1 MTELFDVVAVIGSK
15 AVYFLYAWLFGCM
28 LASTAA
34 GLKGYPERAGLVT
47 GLFLSLLG
55 GAIWM
60 FFPWRRESR
69 WDRAVR
75 PTDLVTVAG
84 GFLLGAAAFMRWFEQ
99 DDGKQESLFTSQLG
113 IGLVVAAVALLA
125 ITHVLLAASEAGPG
139 WILSSGRKVVLGAGV
154 VALLVVL
161 FRIVSPPGDAEL
173 QMPAYL
179 GLLGAI
185 LIVVG
190 PLLARLAEFP
200 RASQMEHGPLPAGG
214 AAPPA

>member
-1 MTELFDVVAVIGSK
+1 MIEVFAVIGSK
-15 AVYFLYAWLFGCM
+15 AILFMYAWLIGCM

-34 GLKGYPERAGLVT
+34 GLKGYPERAGLAT
-47 GLFLSLLG
+47 GLFLSILG

-60 FFPWRRESR
+60 FFPWRRDSR

-84 GFLLGAAAFMRWFEQ
+84 GFLLGASAFMRWFEY
-99 DDGKQESLFTSQLG
+99 DDGTKESFFSAQLG
-113 IGLVVAAVALLA
+113 LALIAAAAAALA

-139 WILSSGRKVVLGAGV
+139 WILASGRKVVLGAGV
-154 VALLVVL
+154 LALVVVL
-161 FRIVSPPGDAEL
+161 FRIVSPPGDASL

-179 GLLGAI
+179 GLIGAI

-214 AAPPA
+214 TAPPA

>member
-1 MTELFDVVAVIGSK
+1 MIDVFAVIGSE
-15 AVYFLYAWLFGCM
+15 AVYFLYAWLIGCM

-34 GLKGYPERAGLVT
+34 GLKGYSERAGLAT
-47 GLFLSLLG
+47 GLFMSILG
-55 GAIWM
+55 GMLWM
-60 FFPWRRESR
+60 FLPWRRDSR

-84 GFLLGAAAFMRWFEQ
+84 GFLLAASAFMRWFEHG
-99 DDGKQESLFTSQLG
+99 DGKKESLFSAQFGLG
-113 IGLVVAAVALLA
+113 LIVAVAAALA

-154 VALLVVL
+154 VALAVVL
-161 FRIVSPPGDAEL
+161 FRIVAPPGDASI

-179 GLLGAI
+179 GLVGAI

-200 RASQMEHGPLPAGG
+200 RASQMEHGPLPAAD

>member
-15 AVYFLYAWLFGCM
+15 AIYFLYAWLIGCM

-34 GLKGYPERAGLVT
+34 GLKGYPERAGLAT
-47 GLFLSLLG
+47 GLFLSILG
-55 GAIWM
+55 GVIWM

-84 GFLLGAAAFMRWFEQ
+84 GFLLAASAFMRWFEH
-99 DDGKQESLFTSQLG
+99 DDGKKESLFSAQLG
-113 IGLVVAAVALLA
+113 IGMVAAAAALLA

-139 WILSSGRKVVLGAGV
+139 WILTSGRKVVLGAGV
-154 VALLVVL
+154 VALLAVL
-161 FRIVSPPGDAEL
+161 FRIVSPPGDASL
-173 QMPAYL
+173 QTAAYV
-179 GLLGAI
+179 GLIGAV

>member
-1 MTELFDVVAVIGSK
+1 MIEVFAVIGSK
-15 AVYFLYAWLFGCM
+15 AILFMYAWLIGCM

-34 GLKGYPERAGLVT
+34 GLKGYPERAGLAT
-47 GLFLSLLG
+47 GLFLSILG

-69 WDRAVR
+69 WDRAVK

-84 GFLLGAAAFMRWFEQ
+84 GFLLGASAFMRWFES
-99 DDGKQESLFTSQLG
+99 DDGKKESLLTSQLG
-113 IGLVVAAVALLA
+113 LGLIAAAAAALA
-125 ITHVLLAASEAGPG
+125 VTHVLLAASEAGPG
-139 WILSSGRKVVLGAGV
+139 WILSSGRKIVFGAGV
-154 VALLVVL
+154 LALVVVL
-161 FRIVSPPGDAEL
+161 FRIVSPPGDTSVE
-173 QMPAYL
+173 MPAYL
-179 GLLGAI
+179 GLIGAI

-200 RASQMEHGPLPAGG
+200 RASQMEHGPLPAGA